1 MSEAS
6 IYWKKWFF
14 FLELKSTL
22 LRSTLHVLSIFTEQG
37 GARPTFCGSGQPFC
51 SWDGACVLAT
61 FLWDEI
67 DVCHPCFPCVQ
78 SLYSDRISVPKV
90 FHWITIGIARYM
102 NLHCAGWL
110 PWQRKWGKTARP
122 LQQERQITN
131 VSNNTNITNNGKS
144 FWWKTLMYQLK
155 FTAG

>member
-1 MSEAS
+1 MKQVFIGKNYFS
-6 IYWKKWFF
+6 
-14 FLELKSTL
+14 FLNWNQLCSAPPCMFCQFSRSRAGQGL
-22 LRSTLHVLSIFTEQG
+22 LFAGQ
-37 GARPTFCGSGQPFC
+37 GQPFC

-61 FLWDEI
+61 FLWD
-67 DVCHPCFPCVQ
+67 VCHPCLPCVQ

-90 FHWITIGIARYM
+90 FRWITIGIARYM
-102 NLHCAGWL
+102 HPHCAGWL